1 MSNAITKDA
10 AATEG
15 CAFVCQ
21 QTFIVLGI
29 ATPFTTDS
37 DARRIQ
43 NGIARRTSRIV
54 AREPVSTQYLSEW
67 SKAVA
72 RGETPILPNDEMRD
86 RHLEETEPEKVTSK

>member
-15 CAFVCQ
+15 CAAVTGWAFVCQ

-29 ATPFTTDS
+29 ATPFTTDA

-43 NGIARRTSRIV
+43 NGIASRTSRIV

-72 RGETPILPNDEMRD
+72 RGETPILPNVQAQTPRE
-86 RHLEETEPEKVTSK
+86 